1 MQSIL
6 RTKPTSLIVAAAL
19 VSLFIRCGEAS
30 ETPMKS
36 VAEPAASSSIPNG
49 KNEESTAAE
58 VPKLPPPLD
67 DKTCVPF
74 LTNFG
79 AQNSTSQV
87 KMTTKW
93 GEVIIK
99 LYDDVPLHRAN
110 FLYLIER
117 SYFSPSQIVR
127 IVPDFVIQGGTSE
140 EVDDQRKRAIIGDHT
155 LPNEFLPHRIHKR
168 GALAMSRSYTE
179 NPNKRSSG
187 YDFYIVIGKPVNGAT
202 LHTTSMENGMNYT
215 EEQKR
220 IYATKGGTP
229 HLDNEHTV
237 FGEVVSGMEAVE
249 SISRLE
255 RDGSDWPVQHVEFTI
270 EAVK

>member
-1 MQSIL
+1 MQSIFRINPL
-6 RTKPTSLIVAAAL
+6 SIFFVTAL
-19 VSLFIRCGEAS
+19 VVLLTGCGEAS

-49 KNEESTAAE
+49 KNEESTADE

-93 GEVIIK
+93 GDVIMK
-99 LYDDVPLHRAN
+99 LYNDVPLHRAN
-110 FLYLIER
+110 FLYLVER
-117 SYFSPSQIVR
+117 SFFSPSQIVR

-140 EVDDQRKRAIIGDHT
+140 EVEDQRKRAIIGDHT

-168 GALAMSRSYTE
+168 GALAMSRSYSD
-179 NPNKRSSG
+179 NASKRSSA
-187 YDFYIVIGKPVNGAT
+187 YDFYIVIGKPLNGAT
-202 LHTTSMENGMNYT
+202 LHTTAMENGMKYT
-215 EEQKR
+215 AEQKK
-220 IYATKGGTP
+220 IYATTGGTP

-237 FGEVVSGMEAVE
+237 FGEVVSGMEVVE

-255 RDGSDWPVQHVEFTI
+255 RDGSDWPIQLVEFTI
-270 EAVK
+270 ESVE